1 MIVKNTTEDNIYI
14 NKSVQVDIN
23 TVNENDG
30 IILPSQ
36 TLDLAKSLTNNE
48 IVNDQALKAAVYSGD
63 IVFVIEEVELSK
75 SESIEIYESGPSEWS
90 KIFNPVIAKD
100 KLYESLGSGYLY
112 VRNFLI
118 G

>member
-23 TVNENDG
+23 TINENDG

-48 IVNDQALKAAVYSGD
+48 IVNDQILKAAVYSGD
-63 IVFVIEEVELSK
+63 IVFVVDGMELDQMH
-75 SESIEIYESGPSEWS
+75 SIEVYDSGPTQWA
-90 KIFNPVIAKD
+90 KIFNPVISKHN
-100 KLYESLGSGYLY
+100 LYEGLASGFLY
-112 VRNFLI
+112 VKNCLI